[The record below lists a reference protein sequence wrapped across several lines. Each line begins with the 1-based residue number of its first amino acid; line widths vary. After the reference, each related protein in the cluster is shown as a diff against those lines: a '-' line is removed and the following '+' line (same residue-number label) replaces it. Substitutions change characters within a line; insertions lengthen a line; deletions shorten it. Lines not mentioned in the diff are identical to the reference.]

1 MTCCSCLACKFVLM
15 PTSGQQA
22 GLPWR
27 VPLLLPVESMASAT
41 IVSDAAATIAT
52 INVGSGPSPAAS
64 LGLCRITD
72 CPGHVPAHQEAG
84 PTMQH
89 AVACSTHGLHP
100 VCVYVHSCQTHVL
113 CSHACSIVPLDF
125 TSKAQVQRQ
134 NYEFHGGDS
143 RSLNQVQGPPARV
156 TLCDCTCHMSSSW
169 P

>member
-1 MTCCSCLACKFVLM
+1 MTCCFCLACKFVLK

-27 VPLLLPVESMASAT
+27 VYLLLSVESTASAT
-41 IVSDAAATIAT
+41 TVSVAVATIAT
-52 INVGSGPSPAAS
+52 LNVGSGPSPGAS

-72 CPGHVPAHQEAG
+72 CPGHVPVHQEAR

-89 AVACSTHGLHP
+89 AAACSTHGLHP

-143 RSLNQVQGPPARV
+143 RALNQGQGPLARV